1 MEGILGA
8 SDRCVAWH
16 LESAGQEEKSDESM
30 LCAIR
35 CGKERDLLVVDLRP
49 RSASSHVDM
58 PQKSTDVLRCRQSR
72 FVGILMEFN
81 GILNGIQVTRT
92 AAYANKVGG
101 GGFERA
107 WPLLTLRDLS

>member
-1 MEGILGA
+1 MPSGVARNEICWSLTSGPGA
-8 SDRCVAWH
+8 LQA
-16 LESAGQEEKSDESM
+16 L
-30 LCAIR
+30 
-35 CGKERDLLVVDLRP
+35 
-49 RSASSHVDM
+49 DM
-58 PQKSTDVLRCRQSR
+58 PQMSTDVDRCRQSR

-107 WPLLTLRDLS
+107 WPLLALRDSS